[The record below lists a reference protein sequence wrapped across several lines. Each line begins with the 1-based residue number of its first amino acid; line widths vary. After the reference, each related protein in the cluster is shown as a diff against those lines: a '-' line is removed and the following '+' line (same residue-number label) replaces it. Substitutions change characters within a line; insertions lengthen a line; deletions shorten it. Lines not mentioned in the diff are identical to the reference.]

1 MANQQQVIR
10 IGLDQKTIG
19 EIVAADYRMAEIFE
33 KYGID
38 FCCGG
43 QKTVRQ
49 ACEER
54 KISVER
60 VIQEIEQRAQEMGE
74 VLNQYDKW
82 EPDFLADYIINQYH
96 TYTKDMSLKLGGLTE
111 RVVKVHG
118 EEHPE
123 THKIAHLWYK
133 LSGELA
139 KHMQKEEL
147 LLFPYIKRLVE
158 AKKERAMLKPPVFG
172 SAYQLIQEMELEHE
186 STGDCL
192 AQIKVLSNGFIPPED
207 ACNTYRVLYSHLK
220 EFDKN
225 TRIHVHLEN
234 NILFPKTIQLEEQI
248 RIEKND

>member
-1 MANQQQVIR
+1 MADQQQPVR

-54 KISVER
+54 GISVEK
-60 VIQEIEQRAQEMGE
+60 VIQEIKRKTQETGE
-74 VLNQYDKW
+74 VPNQYDKW
-82 EPDFLADYIINQYH
+82 EPDFLADYIVNQHH
-96 TYTKDMSLKLGGLTE
+96 TYTKDMSLKLRWIIE
-111 RVVKVHG
+111 RVAKVHG
-118 EEHPE
+118 EKHPE
-123 THKIAHLWYK
+123 THKIGQLWYK

-158 AKKERAMLKPPVFG
+158 AKKDGVTLKPPVFG
-172 SAYQLIQEMELEHE
+172 SAYRLIHEMELEHK

-192 AQIKVLSNGFIPPED
+192 TRIKVLSNDFTPPKD
-207 ACNTYRVLYSHLK
+207 ACNTYRILYAYLK

-234 NILFPKTIQLEEQI
+234 SILFPKAVHLEERI
-248 RIEKND
+248 RGMKK

>member
-1 MANQQQVIR
+1 MVDQQRVH

-38 FCCGG
+38 FCCDG

-54 KISVER
+54 KISVEK
-60 VIQEIEQRAQEMGE
+60 VTKEIEQRAEE
-74 VLNQYDKW
+74 NRDVFNQYDKW

-96 TYTKDMSLKLGGLTE
+96 TYTKDMIPKLRELTE
-111 RVVKVHG
+111 RVIRVHG
-118 EEHPE
+118 EKHPE
-123 THKIAHLWYK
+123 TYKIAHLWYK
-133 LSGELA
+133 LSGDLA

-147 LLFPYIKRLVE
+147 LFFPYIKQLART
-158 AKKERAMLKPPVFG
+158 KKEGAMLKPPIFG
-172 SAYQLIQEMELEHE
+172 SAYRLIQEMELEHKA
-186 STGDCL
+186 TGDYL
-192 AQIKVLSNGFIPPED
+192 TQIKVLSNNFTPPKD
-207 ACNTYRVLYSHLK
+207 DCSTYQVLYSYLK

-225 TRIHVHLEN
+225 TKIHVHLEN

-248 RIEKND
+248 RNV